1 MRTDRGRGSSARK
14 MAFEIVAGEFPVGGG
29 GREVAQE
36 VDFAGF
42 LEAGD
47 YLLQYSPEAV
57 EGQAGQQ
64 GGVVAQQP
72 EEEGVADEAGRV
84 VQQVREE
91 LVRGVVQQFGTG
103 TGWDGGYGRRRCR
116 TSSMR
121 SRHFSLRL
129 RSSRCR

>member
-1 MRTDRGRGSSARK
+1 
-14 MAFEIVAGEFPVGGG
+14 VAE
-29 GREVAQE
+29 E

-47 YLLQYSPEAV
+47 YLLEYSSEAV
-57 EGQAGQQ
+57 EGEAGQE
-64 GGVVAQQP
+64 GGVVAEEA
-72 EEEGVADEAGRV
+72 EEEGVADEAGGV
-84 VQQVREE
+84 VEEVGEE
-91 LVRGVVQQFGTG
+91 LVGGVVEQFGTG